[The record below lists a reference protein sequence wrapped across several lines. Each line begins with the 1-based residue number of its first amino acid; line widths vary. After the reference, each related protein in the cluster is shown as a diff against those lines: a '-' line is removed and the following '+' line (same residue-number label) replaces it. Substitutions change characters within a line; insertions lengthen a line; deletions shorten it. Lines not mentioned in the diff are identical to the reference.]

1 MNWKLALRALRNLC
15 AFIGAIALFS
25 YFANFAVDLR
35 HWYLTIASAF
45 VCAILWLGFYVIEVR
60 GGITQVA
67 LRFSRLR
74 PTSRTKSAE
83 LPSPPNPCQ
92 AIRPPLGNLRWNPKR
107 QRHLRQIRCLGYARL
122 RKQGHNWGVSGRAES
137 PWLEPII
144 AFIGWQSVWDEALN
158 RRKLWHVGCPQDSK
172 PWIGVSSA
180 LAARTGSKYS
190 RRNAILPPAA
200 RRNTT

>member
-74 PTSRTKSAE
+74 ATSRTKSAE
-83 LPSPPNPCQ
+83 LPSPAEPLSGDPPATWESQVESQETTPPSANPL
-92 AIRPPLGNLRWNPKR
+92 AS
-107 QRHLRQIRCLGYARL
+107 L
-122 RKQGHNWGVSGRAES
+122 RKAEHNGSDLGSE
-137 PWLEPII
+137 
-144 AFIGWQSVWDEALN
+144 
-158 RRKLWHVGCPQDSK
+158 
-172 PWIGVSSA
+172 
-180 LAARTGSKYS
+180 RTGSV
-190 RRNAILPPAA
+190 
-200 RRNTT
+200 